1 MGQSDASYLDLL
13 QEEFRGDD
21 FPLVQPGLTVGL
33 EDAPA
38 EQRLVRGLEVGALAE
53 VQRHA
58 EVDVPDH
65 VRPAHVKEY
74 DVPHGVSEYGTCI
87 SVKPDSLKLGLFL
100 KPVTV

>member
-1 MGQSDASYLDLL
+1 MAWYLDLV
-13 QEEFRGDD
+13 QEELRGDD
-21 FPLVQPGLTVGL
+21 FPLVQPVLAVGL

-38 EQRLVRGLEVGALAE
+38 EEGLVRCLEVGALAK

-65 VRPAHVKEY
+65 VGPAHVKEY

-87 SVKPDSLKLGLFL
+87 SMKPHSLSSVGS
-100 KPVTV
+100 